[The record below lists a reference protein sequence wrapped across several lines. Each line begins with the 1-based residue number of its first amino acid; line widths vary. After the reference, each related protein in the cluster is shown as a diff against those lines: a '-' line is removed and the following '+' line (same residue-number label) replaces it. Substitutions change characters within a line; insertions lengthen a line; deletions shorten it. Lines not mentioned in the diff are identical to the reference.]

1 MTITFNTAIN
11 EAIAQSLQTA
21 RVLLILITPSETPA
35 DDPPQWPHMLPALA
49 ANGGIVNNANTVGLQ
64 LVRDSPDYVLFS
76 QIFHIEAAA
85 DRNTS
90 YLVFIHQGAVRLV
103 LKKGDDDTQIS
114 NVYNTPVAPSAA
126 PFLSES
132 ITNASS
138 TAESTLQPPQ
148 SDSVVSTSAAVT
160 SDAELSTLGPES
172 VTPPSV
178 LASASSEPAT
188 YSTSDVSKKTNISNK
203 TKSTSP
209 ARSATPSGADIVSP
223 AASSPTTE
231 AATGPAKK
239 PNRKLSHGSPQQQ
252 QERARILRLLESDR
266 LERNMQRKIAR
277 EARLSQSQE
286 KRPVLEDGD
295 FAVES
300 ETIVPTPKNDANSCA
315 LQIRLFDGAP
325 VKHIFRAT
333 ETLIDVRTYLDK
345 VRPDMAAAPYAFFL
359 PLAKKTFGDGEEA
372 QELRALGLAPS
383 ATLVIKP
390 PTSSMYS
397 AYASERARPVSQ
409 IGRAISAVSNALY
422 VFLGIGY
429 TPPPPESQ
437 SPSVDIGLVRQ
448 AFEQRVP
455 LASGGGTSTN
465 GSNNAVES
473 SGEEPRQ
480 VYINSSASSSSA
492 AINKKF
498 KIIQTSD
505 DADKSASYNGNHLS
519 LQDDDKKND
528 KSGSN

>member
-21 RVLLILITPSETPA
+21 RVLLILITPSSETPI

-49 ANGGIVNNANTVGLQ
+49 ANGGIVNNTNTVGLQ

-85 DRNTS
+85 DRNTP

-103 LKKGDDDTQIS
+103 LKKGDDDTQIA
-114 NVYNTPVAPSAA
+114 NVYNTPLAPSATSS
-126 PFLSES
+126 LSES
-132 ITNASS
+132 TTNASS
-138 TAESTLQPPQ
+138 TAESTLQPAQ

-160 SDAELSTLGPES
+160 SELSTLGPES
-172 VTPPSV
+172 ITTPSV
-178 LASASSEPAT
+178 LASASSEPTTHA
-188 YSTSDVSKKTNISNK
+188 TSDVSKKNNISNK

-209 ARSATPSGADIVSP
+209 ARSATPAGADIVSP
-223 AASSPTTE
+223 ATSSPTTN

-266 LERNMQRKIAR
+266 LERNMQQKIAR

-286 KRPVLEDGD
+286 KRPVFEDGD
-295 FAVES
+295 FAVEP
-300 ETIVPTPKNDANSCA
+300 ETIVPTPRNDADSCA

-345 VRPDMAAAPYAFFL
+345 ARPDMAAAPYAFFL

-372 QELRALGLAPS
+372 QELRALGLVPS

-390 PTSSMYS
+390 PTSTMYS

-429 TPPPPESQ
+429 TPPPPPESQ

-455 LASGGGTSTN
+455 SVSGGGASTN
-465 GSNNAVES
+465 GSNSAVES
-473 SGEEPRQ
+473 GSEEPHQ

-498 KIIQTSD
+498 KIIQTFD
-505 DADKSASYNGNHLS
+505 DTDKSASYNGNHLS

-528 KSGSN
+528 KTSSN